1 MVLENLILLSV
12 LQGAT
17 EFLPVSSSAHLAIAN
32 FFSQNINQSVS
43 IDLSLHVGSLLAMII
58 YFYRNGM
65 RVSQQSHS
73 ENINFLNKRV
83 LLILIT
89 LSAIP
94 TLIFAYLLLW
104 YGYIHNIRENIE
116 IIVWVNLVFAILLL
130 ISDYIGK
137 TDIKKLECRR
147 LQVTP

>member
-12 LQGAT
+12 LQGTT

-73 ENINFLNKRV
+73 ENINFELSKVIEDLGEMTKGNMKMIESYLNPNSSDKQDESPRRGRRRRKR
-83 LLILIT
+83 
-89 LSAIP
+89 
-94 TLIFAYLLLW
+94 
-104 YGYIHNIRENIE
+104 N
-116 IIVWVNLVFAILLL
+116 
-130 ISDYIGK
+130 
-137 TDIKKLECRR
+137 
-147 LQVTP
+147 